1 MLLAIV
7 ALLALIFIP
16 ALFSLAGRAL
26 AGQMHWSQA
35 SHESTGQAPLPEQ
48 TPEAVVQVYAAR
60 TWGLRGAV
68 AVHTWIATKRPRA
81 EHYMRREVIG
91 WRLRRGAP
99 ALVEAPG
106 VADALWFSNPPHL
119 LAELRGA
126 QAEAAIDKIE
136 AASAAYPYARR
147 YAIWPG
153 PNSNTYTAF
162 VARRVPELNLHL
174 PATAIGK
181 DFLGDG
187 RWLGAPP
194 SGSGWQLSAGGYAG
208 LTLALRE
215 GIEINLF
222 GAALGLSA
230 LPPAVNLPGVGIWPP
245 RNAAADE
252 ANGADKAPSGG

>member
-1 MLLAIV
+1 MLLAIA
-7 ALLALIFIP
+7 ALLALIFVP

-26 AGQMHWSQA
+26 AGQAHWSQA
-35 SHESTGQAPLPEQ
+35 SHAATGQAPPPERA
-48 TPEAVVQVYAAR
+48 PEAVVQVYAAR

-81 EHYMRREVIG
+81 EHYVRREVIG
-91 WRLRRGAP
+91 WRLRRGAS

-106 VADALWFSNPPHL
+106 VADAMWFSNPPRL

-126 QAEAAIDKIE
+126 QADAAIDKIE

-147 YAIWPG
+147 YALWPG
-153 PNSNTYTAF
+153 PNSNTFTAF

-181 DFLGDG
+181 DFLGGG

-208 LTLALRE
+208 LTVALRE

-222 GAALGLSA
+222 GAALGVSA
-230 LPPAVNLPGVGIWPP
+230 GPPAINLPGIGIWPP
-245 RNAAADE
+245 RRAAD
-252 ANGADKAPSGG
+252 GAPSGG